1 MKILIAYIFSH
12 WRQFFETIKRYLS
25 FKKSLSP
32 LFEREIGASFEQ
44 ALFID
49 YVLKLAKREDF
60 YCSELSLNNNY

>member
-49 YVLKLAKREDF
+49 YVRKLANK
-60 YCSELSLNNNY
+60 